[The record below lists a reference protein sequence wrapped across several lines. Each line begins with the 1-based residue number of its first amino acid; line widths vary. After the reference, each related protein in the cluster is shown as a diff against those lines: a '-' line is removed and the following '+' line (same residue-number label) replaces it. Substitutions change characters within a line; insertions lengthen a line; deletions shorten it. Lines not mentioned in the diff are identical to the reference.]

1 MLLLPLLIMSTN
13 IHGFIFD
20 GKELPGSIY
29 GKRKVY
35 ATITA
40 AIDFY
45 KRAFD
50 AKDTYRYPG
59 PDGKA

>member
-1 MLLLPLLIMSTN
+1 MSTN